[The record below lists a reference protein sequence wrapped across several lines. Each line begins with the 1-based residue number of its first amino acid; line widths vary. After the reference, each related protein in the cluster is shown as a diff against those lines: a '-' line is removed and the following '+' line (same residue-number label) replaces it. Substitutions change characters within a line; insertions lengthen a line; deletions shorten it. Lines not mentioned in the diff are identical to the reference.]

1 MRSITKI
8 TSRHANFLLQKEPVF
23 TAGFRS
29 FLCKVTDRF
38 TSHELALKLLRNNIL
53 VKDCGTKKA
62 FDGKDYIR
70 IAVRDRKDNDCVVE
84 AIKGL

>member
-1 MRSITKI
+1 MFMAERTRFYNRLQEIPFLKVYPSQ
-8 TSRHANFLLQKEPVF
+8 ANY
-23 TAGFRS
+23 

-70 IAVRDRKDNDCVVE
+70 IAVRDVDDNDYLVDVL
-84 AIKGL
+84 KSL